1 LQSGEHKPGKEV
13 DEGNF
18 AFKLLTEH
26 KTDKEKEMNKLFGCK
41 KTIVYVSILGCL
53 FLLGLMASEAQS
65 ESYQWKISQ
74 GIAEDHPAAA
84 RCKQFAQ
91 IVGDQ
96 SGGRIKLTYFP
107 SGALGDWME
116 QIEANRMGTLEI
128 GLNAGSTSYDPRT
141 NLMFMPYLFATWDE
155 ARAAIG
161 SKGWLTPIFDDL
173 YSQIGL
179 KVLGIYLNAWDGM
192 AYTKRVDKVAK
203 VPDDYAGIK
212 MRVPPIR
219 IFEVYVPT
227 LGFIST
233 PIAYSETF
241 TALQTGI
248 VDARSACPAVEA
260 YVMRDALSYW
270 VATRDCFE
278 YWFLT
283 INKKLW
289 DSMADE
295 DKAILSSAADK
306 VMNDQALAAE
316 KDENDFKQKLIDG
329 GVKVYEV
336 NNQEW
341 ETAAK
346 LVRAKAWPVI
356 QEELLGSVLMEKVK
370 AHATKIPD

>member
-1 LQSGEHKPGKEV
+1 MGILVALS
-13 DEGNF
+13 
-18 AFKLLTEH
+18 LT
-26 KTDKEKEMNKLFGCK
+26 
-41 KTIVYVSILGCL
+41 V
-53 FLLGLMASEAQS
+53 FLSAADVAAKN
-65 ESYQWKISQ
+65 YKWKISQ

-84 RCKQFAQ
+84 RCKQFAKL
-91 IVGDQ
+91 VEEK
-96 SGGRIKLTYFP
+96 SGGRIKLNYFP

-161 SKGWLTPIFDDL
+161 SKGWLTPIFDEL

-192 AYTKRVDKVAK
+192 AYTKRVDKV
-203 VPDDYAGIK
+203 VLTPDQYKGIK

-219 IFEVYVPT
+219 IFEVYIPT

-283 INKKLW
+283 VNKDLW
-289 DSMADE
+289 NTLAKE
-295 DKAILSSAADK
+295 DQDILTAAADK
-306 VMNDQALAAE
+306 VMSDQAQAAE
-316 KDENDFKQKLIDG
+316 KDENDFKKKLEAA

-336 NNQEW
+336 NQKQW
-341 ETAAK
+341 EESAK
-346 LVRAKAWPVI
+346 VVRENAWPKI
-356 QEELLGSVLMEKVK
+356 QEELLGSILMEKVK
-370 AHATKIPD
+370 AHATKIGK

>member
-1 LQSGEHKPGKEV
+1 MTQLSGVKTVK
-13 DEGNF
+13 
-18 AFKLLTEH
+18 AFTGLL
-26 KTDKEKEMNKLFGCK
+26 MCVFICAL
-41 KTIVYVSILGCL
+41 IAPQALG
-53 FLLGLMASEAQS
+53 ET
-65 ESYQWKISQ
+65 YKWKISQ
-74 GIAEDHPAAA
+74 GIAEDHPASA
-84 RCKQFAQ
+84 RCKQFAKL
-91 IVGDQ
+91 VDEK
-96 SGGRIKLTYFP
+96 SRGRIKLTYFP

-161 SKGWLTPIFDDL
+161 SNGWLTPIFDEM

-192 AYTKRVDKVAK
+192 AYTKRVKKVVK
-203 VPDDYAGIK
+203 TPGDYKGIK

-219 IFEVYVPT
+219 IFEVYIPT

-241 TALQTGI
+241 TALQTWI

-260 YVMRDALSYW
+260 YVMRDALNYW

-283 INKKLW
+283 INNKLW
-289 DSMADE
+289 KSLSDE
-295 DKAILSSAADK
+295 DKAILTKAADK
-306 VMNDQALAAE
+306 VMGDQALAAE
-316 KDENDFKQKLIDG
+316 KDEAEFKQKLIKA

-336 NNQEW
+336 SQKEW
-341 ETAAK
+341 EAGAK
-346 LVRAKAWPVI
+346 IVRADAWPKI
-356 QEELLGSVLMEKVK
+356 QEELLGSILMEKIK
-370 AHATKIPD
+370 AHATKIPE

>member
-1 LQSGEHKPGKEV
+1 MKRVTGRRW
-13 DEGNF
+13 
-18 AFKLLTEH
+18 
-26 KTDKEKEMNKLFGCK
+26 
-41 KTIVYVSILGCL
+41 TIGLSSVLVCL
-53 FLLGLMASEAQS
+53 VALSFVVTEAQCK
-65 ESYQWKISQ
+65 SYQWKISQ

-84 RCKQFAQ
+84 RCKQFAEL
-91 IVGDQ
+91 VGEQ
-96 SGGRIKLTYFP
+96 SGGKIKLTYFP

-161 SKGWLTPIFDDL
+161 SKGWLTPIFDEL

-203 VPDDYAGIK
+203 VPADYSGIK

-219 IFEVYVPT
+219 IFEVYIPT

-283 INKKLW
+283 MNKKLW
-289 DSMADE
+289 DSLSDE
-295 DKAILSSAADK
+295 DKALLSSAADK
-306 VMNDQALAAE
+306 VMSDQALAAE
-316 KDENDFKQKLIDG
+316 KDENEFKQKLIDA

-336 NNQEW
+336 SDEEW
-341 ETAAK
+341 QTGAK
-346 LVRAKAWPVI
+346 QVREKAWPVI
-356 QEELLGSVLMEKVK
+356 QEELLGSLLMEKVK

>member
-1 LQSGEHKPGKEV
+1 MGG
-13 DEGNF
+13 
-18 AFKLLTEH
+18 
-26 KTDKEKEMNKLFGCK
+26 LFGK
-41 KTIVYVSILGCL
+41 GKIYYFMGILVVL
-53 FLLGLMASEAQS
+53 SLSVFLSAADVTAKN
-65 ESYQWKISQ
+65 YNWKISQ

-84 RCKQFAQ
+84 RSKQFAKL
-91 IVGDQ
+91 VEEK
-96 SGGRIKLTYFP
+96 SGGRIKLNYFP

-141 NLMFMPYLFATWDE
+141 NLMFMPYLFSTWDE
-155 ARAAIG
+155 VRAAIG
-161 SKGWLTPIFDDL
+161 SKGWLTPIFDEL

-192 AYTKRVDKVAK
+192 AYTKKVDKV
-203 VPDDYAGIK
+203 VMTPDQYKGIK

-219 IFEVYVPT
+219 IFEVYIPT

-283 INKKLW
+283 VNKDLW
-289 DSMADE
+289 NSLAKE
-295 DKAILSSAADK
+295 DQDILTAAADK
-306 VMNDQALAAE
+306 VMSDQAQAAE
-316 KDENDFKQKLIDG
+316 KDENDFKKKLEAAN
-329 GVKVYEV
+329 VKVYEV
-336 NNQEW
+336 NQKQW
-341 ETAAK
+341 EESAK
-346 LVRAKAWPVI
+346 VVRENAWPKI
-356 QEELLGSVLMEKVK
+356 QEELLGSILMEKVK
-370 AHATKIPD
+370 AHATKIGK

>member
-1 LQSGEHKPGKEV
+1 MDTLV
-13 DEGNF
+13 R
-18 AFKLLTEH
+18 
-26 KTDKEKEMNKLFGCK
+26 NKNS
-41 KTIVYVSILGCL
+41 TILV
-53 FLLGLMASEAQS
+53 FLIAMMALSLIFNVAKAPAKN
-65 ESYQWKISQ
+65 YKWKISQ
-74 GIAEDHPAAA
+74 GIAEDHPAAS
-84 RCKQFAQ
+84 RCKQFAKL
-91 IVGDQ
+91 VEEK
-96 SGGRIKLTYFP
+96 SGGRIKLTYYP

-161 SKGWLTPIFDDL
+161 SEGWLTPIFDDL

-192 AYTKRVDKVAK
+192 AYTKRVKKVAK
-203 VPDDYAGIK
+203 IPADYKGIK

-219 IFEVYVPT
+219 IFEVYIPT

-260 YVMRDALSYW
+260 YVMRDAIKNW

-283 INKKLW
+283 MNNELW
-289 DSMADE
+289 NS
-295 DKAILSSAADK
+295 LSPQDQAMLTSAADK

-316 KDENDFKQKLIDG
+316 RDEAEFKKKLESE

-336 NNQEW
+336 SQAEW

-346 LVRAKAWPVI
+346 VVREKAWPVI
-356 QEELLGSVLMEKVK
+356 QEELIGSILMEKVK
-370 AHATKIPD
+370 AHATPVAK